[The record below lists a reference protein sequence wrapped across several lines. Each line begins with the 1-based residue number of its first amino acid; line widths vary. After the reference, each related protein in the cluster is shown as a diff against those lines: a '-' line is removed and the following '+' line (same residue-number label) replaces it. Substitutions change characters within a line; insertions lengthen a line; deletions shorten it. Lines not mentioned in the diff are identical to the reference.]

1 MGKVFEGKQ
10 IDRQSQWQE
19 QILNL
24 RRATP
29 SPSRTNPPQANN
41 TRWLAKTRSTT
52 NCPPQ
57 MAATSPTSPPTSSK
71 ESAHSSLAA
80 TAVSAVQLPSSMPWK
95 APNPQSYTW
104 MKKEFTSPMGRPG
117 QPSEVAT
124 CFVFLASADSS
135 FISGQSCILMGVLLW
150 EAR

>member
-1 MGKVFEGKQ
+1 MGEYFYNSFKVFEGKQ

-52 NCPPQ
+52 TPLQPANRKRNSRQRRLSRPDLDASHPSYHEREG
-57 MAATSPTSPPTSSK
+57 AEGVHKSDGKTG
-71 ESAHSSLAA
+71 
-80 TAVSAVQLPSSMPWK
+80 TA
-95 APNPQSYTW
+95 
-104 MKKEFTSPMGRPG
+104 
-117 QPSEVAT
+117 
-124 CFVFLASADSS
+124 
-135 FISGQSCILMGVLLW
+135 
-150 EAR
+150 